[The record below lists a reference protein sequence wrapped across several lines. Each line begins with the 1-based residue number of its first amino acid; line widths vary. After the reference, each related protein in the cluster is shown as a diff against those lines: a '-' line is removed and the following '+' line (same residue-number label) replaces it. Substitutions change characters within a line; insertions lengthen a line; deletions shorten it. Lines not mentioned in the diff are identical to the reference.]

1 MLLPLES
8 ATLHKKE
15 HYYFT
20 SLGPKSEMF
29 SIRGKAK
36 DYKKAMDCL
45 LEHFK
50 LKKNTPM
57 ARQTFLA
64 ATPLAG
70 ETINNFITRL
80 QKLAEPRDYEGERD
94 IQGRERAIS
103 FLKDKNLKSKFT

>member
-15 HYYFT
+15 HLT

-29 SIRGKAK
+29 SIRGEAK

-45 LEHFK
+45 LEHLE
-50 LKKNTPM
+50 LKKNAPM

-64 ATPLAG
+64 ATERSCHFFPEG
-70 ETINNFITRL
+70 
-80 QKLAEPRDYEGERD
+80 QKSQVKIVP
-94 IQGRERAIS
+94 
-103 FLKDKNLKSKFT
+103 